1 MAKKKQIELTIEEK
15 LQNALVPKEEQPYK
29 IPSNW
34 CWVRLGNITQI
45 KGGKRIPK
53 GTSLLKEN
61 TGYKY
66 IRVTDMKNGTVLN
79 DDIHYISKDI
89 YNKISNYTIS
99 KNDIYITCAGTIGRV
114 GIIPVEFDGANLT
127 ENADKIIIKH
137 INKYLLVKVLSSY
150 IVQKQ
155 IQEVITTGCQPKLAI
170 KKIEQLKIPLPPI
183 NEQQR
188 IVNIIESLF
197 TKLDRAKEL
206 IENTL
211 AQFEQNKMAILHKAF
226 TGELTAKWRKENNIN
241 NIKDVSY
248 IEKLPYIVPNGW
260 YWDKL
265 ENITIRIV
273 DGDHN
278 PPAKEKEKT
287 SYIMLSAQNIGYSS
301 FINMDKVRYLSKDN
315 FDKCHKRTCLED
327 GDILFSSVGSI
338 GNAMVYREKE
348 NDKITF
354 QRSVTIIKTKI
365 NPYYLRYVLLSPYCQ
380 QIFKTES
387 IGTAQKGFYIK
398 QMKNL
403 IVPVPTIEEQQ
414 EIVNILDKLLA
425 KYNKIKNL
433 EQQLEKIELLKKAIL
448 AKAFRG
454 ELGTNNPDEE
464 SAENLLKE
472 ILAEK

>member
-29 IPSNW
+29 IPNNW

-137 INKYLLVKVLSSY
+137 INKNLLVKVLSSY

-188 IVNIIESLF
+188 IVERIESLF
-197 TKLDRAKEL
+197 VKLDRAKEL

-226 TGELTAKWRKENNIN
+226 IGELTAKWRKENNIDLSSWQDYQLKDICEKITDGTHN
-241 NIKDVSY
+241 SPINTDLGDYMYITAKNIKEEGIDLSKITYVSSDIHEKIYARCNVEFGDVLY
-248 IEKLPYIVPNGW
+248 IKDGATTGIATINTIKEQFSLLSSVAVLKPKKNKLLAKYLVYKLNSNEVRNMMINNMSGVAITRLTLTKIKQAKMKLPT
-260 YWDKL
+260 L
-265 ENITIRIV
+265 
-273 DGDHN
+273 
-278 PPAKEKEKT
+278 
-287 SYIMLSAQNIGYSS
+287 
-301 FINMDKVRYLSKDN
+301 
-315 FDKCHKRTCLED
+315 
-327 GDILFSSVGSI
+327 
-338 GNAMVYREKE
+338 
-348 NDKITF
+348 
-354 QRSVTIIKTKI
+354 
-365 NPYYLRYVLLSPYCQ
+365 
-380 QIFKTES
+380 
-387 IGTAQKGFYIK
+387 
-398 QMKNL
+398 
-403 IVPVPTIEEQQ
+403 EEQQ

>member
-29 IPSNW
+29 IPNNW

-137 INKYLLVKVLSSY
+137 INKNLLVKVLSSY

-197 TKLDRAKEL
+197 IKLDRAKEL

-226 TGELTAKWRKENNIN
+226 IGELTAKWRKENNIN

-398 QMKNL
+398 QMKSL

>member
-15 LQNALVPKEEQPYK
+15 LQNALVPKEEEPYK

-188 IVNIIESLF
+188 IVERIESLF
-197 TKLDRAKEL
+197 AKLDRAKEL

-241 NIKDVSY
+241 EKNVSD
-248 IEKLPYIVPNGW
+248 IEKLPYIVPDGW

-348 NDKITF
+348 NDRITF

-403 IVPVPTIEEQQ
+403 IVPVPTIKEQQ
-414 EIVNILDKLLA
+414 EIVNILDKLLV

>member
-188 IVNIIESLF
+188 IVERIESLF
-197 TKLDRAKEL
+197 AKLDRAKEL

-226 TGELTAKWRKENNIN
+226 TGELTAKWRKENNIDLSSWEN
-241 NIKDVSY
+241 GILMDFCKINPKKINTKEFDDDMIVSFIPMPCVSDIWGKIVKKELRKLGEVKKGYTNFCEGDVLFAKITPCMENGKSA
-248 IEKLPYIVPNGW
+248 IV
-260 YWDKL
+260 DKL
-265 ENITIRIV
+265 EN
-273 DGDHN
+273 D
-278 PPAKEKEKT
+278 
-287 SYIMLSAQNIGYSS
+287 IG
-301 FINMDKVRYLSKDN
+301 F
-315 FDKCHKRTCLED
+315 
-327 GDILFSSVGSI
+327 GST
-338 GNAMVYREKE
+338 E
-348 NDKITF
+348 F
-354 QRSVTIIKTKI
+354 
-365 NPYYLRYVLLSPYCQ
+365 YVLRCDENKLNNKYLHYFVRQKTFRDEAKGEMTGAVGQ
-380 QIFKTES
+380 QRVSKTFLENY
-387 IGTAQKGFYIK
+387 K
-398 QMKNL
+398 MK
-403 IVPVPTIEEQQ
+403 VPTIKEQQ
-414 EIVNILDKLLA
+414 EIVNILDNLLA

>member
-226 TGELTAKWRKENNIN
+226 TGELTEKWRKENNIN
-241 NIKDVSY
+241 DIKEASN
-248 IEKLPYIVPNGW
+248 IEKIPYIVPNGW

-287 SYIMLSAQNIGYSS
+287 NYIMLSAQNIGYSG

-327 GDILFSSVGSI
+327 EDILFSSVGSI
-338 GNAMVYREKE
+338 GNTMVYREKE

-425 KYNKIKNL
+425 KYNKIKDLEKQL
-433 EQQLEKIELLKKAIL
+433 EQIELLKKAIL

-464 SAENLLKE
+464 SAEVLLKE

>member
-1 MAKKKQIELTIEEK
+1 M
-15 LQNALVPKEEQPYK
+15 
-29 IPSNW
+29 S
-34 CWVRLGNITQI
+34 
-45 KGGKRIPK
+45 
-53 GTSLLKEN
+53 
-61 TGYKY
+61 
-66 IRVTDMKNGTVLN
+66 
-79 DDIHYISKDI
+79 
-89 YNKISNYTIS
+89 
-99 KNDIYITCAGTIGRV
+99 
-114 GIIPVEFDGANLT
+114 
-127 ENADKIIIKH
+127 
-137 INKYLLVKVLSSY
+137 IN
-150 IVQKQ
+150 QKQ
-155 IQEVITTGCQPKLAI
+155 LCSLEIPITN
-170 KKIEQLKIPLPPI
+170 LK
-183 NEQQR
+183 EQQR
-188 IVNIIESLF
+188 IVNRIESLF
-197 TKLDRAKEL
+197 AKIDRAKEL

-398 QMKNL
+398 QMKSL

-414 EIVNILDKLLA
+414 EIVNILDNLLA

>member
-1 MAKKKQIELTIEEK
+1 
-15 LQNALVPKEEQPYK
+15 
-29 IPSNW
+29 
-34 CWVRLGNITQI
+34 
-45 KGGKRIPK
+45 
-53 GTSLLKEN
+53 
-61 TGYKY
+61 
-66 IRVTDMKNGTVLN
+66 
-79 DDIHYISKDI
+79 
-89 YNKISNYTIS
+89 
-99 KNDIYITCAGTIGRV
+99 
-114 GIIPVEFDGANLT
+114 
-127 ENADKIIIKH
+127 
-137 INKYLLVKVLSSY
+137 
-150 IVQKQ
+150 
-155 IQEVITTGCQPKLAI
+155 
-170 KKIEQLKIPLPPI
+170 
-183 NEQQR
+183 
-188 IVNIIESLF
+188 
-197 TKLDRAKEL
+197 
-206 IENTL
+206 
-211 AQFEQNKMAILHKAF
+211 
-226 TGELTAKWRKENNIN
+226 
-241 NIKDVSY
+241 
-248 IEKLPYIVPNGW
+248 
-260 YWDKL
+260 
-265 ENITIRIV
+265 
-273 DGDHN
+273 
-278 PPAKEKEKT
+278 
-287 SYIMLSAQNIGYSS
+287 MLSAQNIGYSS

-414 EIVNILDKLLA
+414 EIVNILDKLLV
-425 KYNKIKNL
+425 KYSKIKDL
-433 EQQLEKIELLKKAIL
+433 EKQLEKIELLKKAIL

>member
-29 IPSNW
+29 IPNNW
-34 CWVRLGNITQI
+34 CWTYVSNVMNIVMGQS
-45 KGGKRIPK
+45 PK
-53 GTSLLKEN
+53 GVDTTQNVSDIPLIGGASDMGDLYPRVNKYTKKATKLSKEDDVILSIRATLGRPIFSDGVYCLGRGVAGISSN
-61 TGYKY
+61 YLSKEFIRYYYICFESGLYSNATGTTFLQ
-66 IRVTDMKNGTVLN
+66 VTGSVLN
-79 DDIHYISKDI
+79 KM
-89 YNKISNYTIS
+89 
-99 KNDIYITCAGTIGRV
+99 
-114 GIIPVEFDGANLT
+114 L
-127 ENADKIIIKH
+127 
-137 INKYLLVKVLSSY
+137 
-150 IVQKQ
+150 
-155 IQEVITTGCQPKLAI
+155 
-170 KKIEQLKIPLPPI
+170 IPLPPI
-183 NEQQR
+183 KEQQR

-197 TKLDRAKEL
+197 AKLDKAKEL

-398 QMKNL
+398 QMKSL

-414 EIVNILDKLLA
+414 EIVNILDNLLA

-472 ILAEK
+472 ILVEK

>member
-137 INKYLLVKVLSSY
+137 INKNLLVKVLSSY

-188 IVNIIESLF
+188 IVERIESLF
-197 TKLDRAKEL
+197 VKLDRAKEL

-226 TGELTAKWRKENNIN
+226 TGELTARWRKENNIDLSSWEN
-241 NIKDVSY
+241 GILMDFCKINPKKINTKEFDDDMIVSFIPMPCVSDIWGKIVKKELRKLGEVKKGYTNFCEGDVLFAKITPCMENGKSA
-248 IEKLPYIVPNGW
+248 IV
-260 YWDKL
+260 DKL
-265 ENITIRIV
+265 EN
-273 DGDHN
+273 D
-278 PPAKEKEKT
+278 
-287 SYIMLSAQNIGYSS
+287 IG
-301 FINMDKVRYLSKDN
+301 F
-315 FDKCHKRTCLED
+315 
-327 GDILFSSVGSI
+327 GST
-338 GNAMVYREKE
+338 E
-348 NDKITF
+348 F
-354 QRSVTIIKTKI
+354 
-365 NPYYLRYVLLSPYCQ
+365 YVLRCDENKLNNKYLHYFVRQKTFRDEAKGEMTGAVGQ
-380 QIFKTES
+380 QRVPKTFLENY
-387 IGTAQKGFYIK
+387 K
-398 QMKNL
+398 MK
-403 IVPVPTIEEQQ
+403 VPTIEEQQ
-414 EIVNILDKLLA
+414 EIVNILDNLLA

>member
-1 MAKKKQIELTIEEK
+1 MAKKKQTELTIEEK

-29 IPSNW
+29 IPNNW
-34 CWVRLGNITQI
+34 CWTRWGNLSDRIQYGVNTPAINEGNARLVRISDIQDNKIIWDKVPYCNIDDKLIEQYLI
-45 KGGKRIPK
+45 
-53 GTSLLKEN
+53 KEN
-61 TGYKY
+61 DILFARTG
-66 IRVTDMKNGTVLN
+66 GTVGKSVMAIDVIPNAVFAGYL
-79 DDIHYISKDI
+79 IR
-89 YNKISNYTIS
+89 SNYS
-99 KNDIYITCAGTIGRV
+99 KKLNG
-114 GIIPVEFDGANLT
+114 
-127 ENADKIIIKH
+127 
-137 INKYLLVKVLSSY
+137 KYLKYFMESNLY
-150 IVQKQ
+150 W
-155 IQEVITTGCQPKLAI
+155 T
-170 KKIEQLKIPLPPI
+170 QLKIGTTATAQPNCNGKTLAKMIFPLPPI

-197 TKLDRAKEL
+197 TKLDKAKEL

-211 AQFEQNKMAILHKAF
+211 AKFEQNKMAILHKAF
-226 TGELTAKWRKENNIN
+226 TGELTAKWRKENNIDD
-241 NIKDVSY
+241 IKEASN
-248 IEKLPYIVPNGW
+248 IEKIPYIVPSGW

-265 ENITIRIV
+265 KNVTVRIV

-287 SYIMLSAQNIGYSS
+287 NYIMLSAQNIGYSG

-327 GDILFSSVGSI
+327 EDILFSSVGSI

-354 QRSVTIIKTKI
+354 QRSVTIIKTKT

-414 EIVNILDKLLA
+414 EIVKVLDKLLA
-425 KYNKIKNL
+425 KYNKIKDLEKQL
-433 EQQLEKIELLKKAIL
+433 EQIELLKKAIL

-464 SAENLLKE
+464 SAEVLLKE

>member
-29 IPSNW
+29 IPNNW
-34 CWVRLGNITQI
+34 CWVRLESINKYKSETLNPKNAMEKMFELYSVPSFDNKYPEILI
-45 KGGKRIPK
+45 GKDI
-53 GTSLLKEN
+53 GSN
-61 TGYKY
+61 KY
-66 IRVTDMKNGTVLN
+66 IVK
-79 DDIHYISKDI
+79 
-89 YNKISNYTIS
+89 
-99 KNDIYITCAGTIGRV
+99 KNDILLCKINPRINRV
-114 GIIPVEFDGANLT
+114 WQVYQHTNFGQICSSEWIVIRNEILNKSFLRYYFTSEYFRNRLCENVSGVGGSLT
-127 ENADKIIIKH
+127 RAK
-137 INKYLLVKVLSSY
+137 
-150 IVQKQ
+150 
-155 IQEVITTGCQPKLAI
+155 PKLV
-170 KKIEQLKIPLPPI
+170 QLYEVPLSPI

-197 TKLDRAKEL
+197 AKLDRAKEL

-226 TGELTAKWRKENNIN
+226 IGELTAKWRKENNIN
-241 NIKDVSY
+241 EKNVSD
-248 IEKLPYIVPNGW
+248 IEKLPYIVPDGW

-348 NDKITF
+348 NDRITF

-403 IVPVPTIEEQQ
+403 IVPVPTIKEQQ
-414 EIVNILDKLLA
+414 EIVNILDNLLV

>member
-15 LQNALVPKEEQPYK
+15 LQNALVPKGEQPYK
-29 IPSNW
+29 IPNNW

-211 AQFEQNKMAILHKAF
+211 AQWEQNKMAILHKAF
-226 TGELTAKWRKENNIN
+226 TGELTAKWRKENNIDLSSWEN
-241 NIKDVSY
+241 GILMDFCKINPKKINTKEFDDDMIVSFIPMLCVSDIWGKIVKKELRKLGEVKKGYTNFCEGDVLFAKITPCMENGKSA
-248 IEKLPYIVPNGW
+248 IV
-260 YWDKL
+260 DKL
-265 ENITIRIV
+265 EN
-273 DGDHN
+273 D
-278 PPAKEKEKT
+278 
-287 SYIMLSAQNIGYSS
+287 IG
-301 FINMDKVRYLSKDN
+301 F
-315 FDKCHKRTCLED
+315 
-327 GDILFSSVGSI
+327 GST
-338 GNAMVYREKE
+338 E
-348 NDKITF
+348 F
-354 QRSVTIIKTKI
+354 
-365 NPYYLRYVLLSPYCQ
+365 YVLRCDENKLNNKYLHYFVRQKTFRDEAKGEMTGAVGQ
-380 QIFKTES
+380 QRVPKTFLENY
-387 IGTAQKGFYIK
+387 K
-398 QMKNL
+398 MKL
-403 IVPVPTIEEQQ
+403 PTIEEQQ